1 MSSTP
6 IGDEAAKALH
16 AAGISSVSVENR
28 VVVNKSGLEPVAFVI
43 DQNNNPVMQGVFTTR
58 LRQAEATPK
67 VARQSLKLARV
78 EDLASFVTRF
88 KIPGTV
94 VFAVSPE
101 AKSLQTMSGFM
112 AGFTA
117 VIDYSQDSITL
128 GWNRHRAFVGCD
140 LSQQVKEW
148 NGRTYHQDLFAEL
161 VDKWADLVVE
171 CPGVPDATAAN
182 LLQMAND
189 LEMEETR
196 VIKVRRDPKTR
207 LFQVQLKEGAAT
219 HTTVYPRFCVKLPI
233 FDGRPERT
241 VEIRLKLEK
250 QGGGFGFHVD
260 IHNLDRL
267 VAEEFAEMATELT
280 KATEGVP
287 VWQGAPPEEMGV
299 GV

>member
-43 DQNNNPVMQGVFTTR
+43 DQNNNPVMQSTLTSN
-58 LRQAEATPK
+58 LRRAEATPK

-78 EDLASFVTRF
+78 ADLASFVTRF
-88 KIPGTV
+88 KLSGTV
-94 VFAVSPE
+94 IFAVPPD
-101 AKSLQTMSGFM
+101 AKHLSTSS
-112 AGFTA
+112 GFTA

-140 LSQQVKEW
+140 LSQQVREW

-171 CPGVPDATAAN
+171 CPGAPDATAAN

-196 VIKVRRDPKTR
+196 VIKVKRDPKTR
-207 LFQVQLKEGAAT
+207 LLQVQLKEGAAT
-219 HTTVYPRFCVKLPI
+219 STTVYPRFCVKMPI

-267 VAEEFAEMATELT
+267 VAEEFAEMAAELT

>member
-1 MSSTP
+1 MVSTP

-101 AKSLQTMSGFM
+101 AKSLQAMS
-112 AGFTA
+112 GFTA

-148 NGRTYHQDLFAEL
+148 NGRSYSQDAFAEL
-161 VDKWADLVVE
+161 VDKWADRVVE
-171 CPGVPDATAAN
+171 CPGSPDATAAN

-189 LEMEETR
+189 LELEETR
-196 VIKVRRDPKTR
+196 VVKVKRDPKTR
-207 LFQVQLKEGAAT
+207 LFQVQFKEGTEAK
-219 HTTVYPRFCVKLPI
+219 TTVYPRFCIRLPV
-233 FDGRPERT
+233 FDGRVERT

-250 QGGGFGFHVD
+250 EGGEFRFRTD

-267 VAEEFAEMATELT
+267 VAEEFAGMAAELT

>member
-16 AAGISSVSVENR
+16 AAGIASVSVANR
-28 VVVNKSGLEPVAFVI
+28 VFVDRLGFEPMAIAI
-43 DQNNNPVMQGVFTTR
+43 DKDNNPVMQSTLTSN
-58 LRQAEATPK
+58 LRRAEATPK
-67 VARQSLKLARV
+67 VARQSLKLARI

-88 KIPGTV
+88 KLSGTV
-94 VFAVSPE
+94 IFAVPPE
-101 AKSLQTMSGFM
+101 SNLAPYS
-112 AGFTA
+112 GFTA
-117 VIDYSQDSITL
+117 VVDYSQDSTKL
-128 GWNRHRAFVGCD
+128 GWNRHRAFVGCN
-140 LSQQVKEW
+140 LSRQVREW
-148 NGRTYHQDLFAEL
+148 NGQKYSQEDFAEL

-171 CPGVPDATAAN
+171 CPGAPDATAAN

-196 VIKVRRDPKTR
+196 VIKVKRDPKTR
-207 LFQVQLKEGAAT
+207 LLQVQLKEGAAA
-219 HTTVYPRFCVKLPI
+219 HTTVYPRFCVKMPI

-267 VAEEFAEMATELT
+267 VAEEFAGMAAELT

>member
-16 AAGISSVSVENR
+16 AAGISSVHVENR
-28 VVVNKSGLEPVAFVI
+28 VVVNKSGLEPVALVVDKDASPFMSGPI
-43 DQNNNPVMQGVFTTR
+43 TSY
-58 LRQAEATPK
+58 LRRAEATPR

-78 EDLASFVTRF
+78 EDLASFVIRF
-88 KIPGTV
+88 KLPGTV
-94 VFAVSPE
+94 IFAVSPE
-101 AKSLQTMSGFM
+101 AKSLQTPS
-112 AGFTA
+112 GFTA
-117 VIDYSQDSITL
+117 VIDYSQDSTKL
-128 GWNRHRAFVGCD
+128 GWNRHRAFVGCNV
-140 LSQQVKEW
+140 SRQVREW
-148 NGRTYHQDLFAEL
+148 NEHTYSQDAFAEL

-171 CPGVPDATAAN
+171 CPGAPDATAAN

-196 VIKVRRDPKTR
+196 VIKVKRDPKTR
-207 LFQVQLKEGAAT
+207 LLQVQLKEGAAT
-219 HTTVYPRFCVKLPI
+219 STTVYPRFCVKMPV

-267 VAEEFAEMATELT
+267 VAEEFAEMAAELT

>member
-16 AAGISSVSVENR
+16 AAGISSVHVENR
-28 VVVNKSGLEPVAFVI
+28 VFVNKSGLEPVALVVDKDASPFMSGPI
-43 DQNNNPVMQGVFTTR
+43 TSY
-58 LRQAEATPK
+58 LRRAEATPR
-67 VARQSLKLARV
+67 VARQSLKLVRV
-78 EDLASFVTRF
+78 EDLASFVIRF
-88 KIPGTV
+88 KLPGTV
-94 VFAVSPE
+94 IFAVSPE
-101 AKSLQTMSGFM
+101 AKSLQTPS
-112 AGFTA
+112 GFTA
-117 VIDYSQDSITL
+117 VIDYSQDSTTL
-128 GWNRHRAFVGCD
+128 YWNRHRAFVGCN
-140 LSQQVKEW
+140 LSQQVREW
-148 NGRTYHQDLFAEL
+148 NAHTYSQDAFAEL
-161 VDKWADLVVE
+161 VDKWADLVVD
-171 CPGVPDATAAN
+171 CPGAPDATAAN

-196 VIKVRRDPKTR
+196 VIKVKRDPKTR
-207 LFQVQLKEGAAT
+207 LLQVQLKEGAAT
-219 HTTVYPRFCVKLPI
+219 STTVYPRFCVKMPI

-267 VAEEFAEMATELT
+267 VAEEFAEMAAELT

>member
-16 AAGISSVSVENR
+16 AAGISSVHVENR
-28 VVVNKSGLEPVAFVI
+28 VFVNKSGLEPVALVVDKDASPFMSGPI
-43 DQNNNPVMQGVFTTR
+43 TNY
-58 LRQAEATPK
+58 LRRAEATPR

-78 EDLASFVTRF
+78 EDLASFVIRF
-88 KIPGTV
+88 KLPGTV
-94 VFAVSPE
+94 IFAVSPE
-101 AKSLQTMSGFM
+101 AKSLQTPS
-112 AGFTA
+112 GFTA

-128 GWNRHRAFVGCD
+128 GWNRHRAFVGCN
-140 LSQQVKEW
+140 LSQQVREW
-148 NGRTYHQDLFAEL
+148 NARIYSQDEFAEL

-171 CPGVPDATAAN
+171 CPGAPDATAAN

-196 VIKVRRDPKTR
+196 VIKVKRDPKTR
-207 LFQVQLKEGAAT
+207 LFQVQLKEGAAA
-219 HTTVYPRFCVKLPI
+219 HTTVYPRFCVKMPI

-267 VAEEFAEMATELT
+267 VAEEFAEMAAELT
-280 KATEGVP
+280 KVTEGVP

>member
-16 AAGISSVSVENR
+16 AAGIASVSVANR
-28 VVVNKSGLEPVAFVI
+28 VFVDRLGFEPMAIAI
-43 DQNNNPVMQGVFTTR
+43 DKDNNPVMQSTLTSN
-58 LRQAEATPK
+58 LRRAEATPK
-67 VARQSLKLARV
+67 VARQSLKLARI

-88 KIPGTV
+88 KLSGTV
-94 VFAVSPE
+94 IFAVPPE
-101 AKSLQTMSGFM
+101 SNLAPYS
-112 AGFTA
+112 GFTA
-117 VIDYSQDSITL
+117 VVDYSQDSTKL
-128 GWNRHRAFVGCD
+128 GWNRHRAFVGCN
-140 LSQQVKEW
+140 LSRQVREW
-148 NGRTYHQDLFAEL
+148 NGQKYSQEDFAEL

-171 CPGVPDATAAN
+171 CPGAPDATAAN

-207 LFQVQLKEGAAT
+207 LFQVQLKEGAAA
-219 HTTVYPRFCVKLPI
+219 HTTVYPRFYVKMPI

-260 IHNLDRL
+260 IHNLDRR
-267 VAEEFAEMATELT
+267 VAEEFAGMAAELT

>member
-16 AAGISSVSVENR
+16 AAGIATVSVENR
-28 VVVNKSGLEPVAFVI
+28 VFVNKSGLEPVAIVI
-43 DQNNNPVMQGVFTTR
+43 DKENNAGVQSALTSY
-58 LRQAEATPK
+58 LRRAEATPR

-78 EDLASFVTRF
+78 EDLASFVIRF
-88 KIPGTV
+88 KLPGTV
-94 VFAVSPE
+94 IFAVSPE
-101 AKSLQTMSGFM
+101 AKSLQTPS
-112 AGFTA
+112 GFTA
-117 VIDYSQDSITL
+117 VIDYSQDSTML
-128 GWNRHRAFVGCD
+128 CWNRHRAFVGCN
-140 LSQQVKEW
+140 LSQQVREW
-148 NGRTYHQDLFAEL
+148 NARIYSQDEFAEL

-171 CPGVPDATAAN
+171 CPGAPDATAAN

-196 VIKVRRDPKTR
+196 VIKVKRDPKTR
-207 LFQVQLKEGAAT
+207 LLQVQLKEGAAT
-219 HTTVYPRFCVKLPI
+219 STTVYPRFCVKMPI

-267 VAEEFAEMATELT
+267 VAEEFAEMAAELT

>member
-16 AAGISSVSVENR
+16 AAGISSVSVANR
-28 VVVNKSGLEPVAFVI
+28 VCVDRSGVEPVAIAV
-43 DQNNNPVMQGVFTTR
+43 DKDGQPCALNSLSAW
-58 LRQAEATPK
+58 LRRAEANPK
-67 VARQSLKLARV
+67 VARQSLKLGRV
-78 EDLASFVTRF
+78 EDLAHFVTRF
-88 KIPGTV
+88 KLSGTV
-94 VFAVSPE
+94 IFAVPPDAKHLSP
-101 AKSLQTMSGFM
+101 SS
-112 AGFTA
+112 GFTA
-117 VIDYSQDSITL
+117 VVDYSQDSTL
-128 GWNRHRAFVGCD
+128 PGWNRHRAFVGCD
-140 LSQQVKEW
+140 LSQQVREW
-148 NGRTYHQDLFAEL
+148 NGRLYHQDAFAEL

-207 LFQVQLKEGAAT
+207 LFQVQLKEGAAA
-219 HTTVYPRFCVKLPI
+219 HTTVYPRFCVKMPI

-267 VAEEFAEMATELT
+267 VAEEFAGMAAELT

>member
-16 AAGISSVSVENR
+16 AAGISSVSVANR
-28 VVVNKSGLEPVAFVI
+28 VFVDRLGFEPMAITI
-43 DQNNNPVMQGVFTTR
+43 DKDNNPVMQSTLTSN
-58 LRQAEATPK
+58 LRRAEATPK
-67 VARQSLKLARV
+67 VARQSLKLARI

-88 KIPGTV
+88 KLSGTV
-94 VFAVSPE
+94 IFAVPPE
-101 AKSLQTMSGFM
+101 SNLSAYS
-112 AGFTA
+112 GFTA
-117 VIDYSQDSITL
+117 VIDYSQDSTKL
-128 GWNRHRAFVGCD
+128 GWNRHRAFVGCN
-140 LSQQVKEW
+140 LSRQVREW
-148 NGRTYHQDLFAEL
+148 NGQKYSQEDFAEL

-171 CPGVPDATAAN
+171 CPGAPDATAAN

-207 LFQVQLKEGAAT
+207 LFQVQLKEGAAA
-219 HTTVYPRFCVKLPI
+219 HTTVYPRFCVKMPI

-241 VEIRLKLEK
+241 VGIRLKLEK

-267 VAEEFAEMATELT
+267 VAEEFAEMAAELT

>member
-16 AAGISSVSVENR
+16 AAGISSVHVENR
-28 VVVNKSGLEPVAFVI
+28 VFVNKSGLEPVALVVDKDASPFMSGPI
-43 DQNNNPVMQGVFTTR
+43 TSY
-58 LRQAEATPK
+58 LRRAEATPR
-67 VARQSLKLARV
+67 VARQSLKLVRV
-78 EDLASFVTRF
+78 EDLASFVIRF
-88 KIPGTV
+88 KLPGTV
-94 VFAVSPE
+94 IFAVSPE
-101 AKSLQTMSGFM
+101 AKSLQTMS
-112 AGFTA
+112 GFTA

-128 GWNRHRAFVGCD
+128 GWNRHRAFVGCN
-140 LSQQVKEW
+140 LSQQVREW
-148 NGRTYHQDLFAEL
+148 NARTYSQDAFAEL
-161 VDKWADLVVE
+161 VDKWADLVVD
-171 CPGVPDATAAN
+171 CPGAPDATAAN

-196 VIKVRRDPKTR
+196 VIKVKRDPKTR
-207 LFQVQLKEGAAT
+207 LLQVQLKEGAAT
-219 HTTVYPRFCVKLPI
+219 STTVYPRFCVKMPI